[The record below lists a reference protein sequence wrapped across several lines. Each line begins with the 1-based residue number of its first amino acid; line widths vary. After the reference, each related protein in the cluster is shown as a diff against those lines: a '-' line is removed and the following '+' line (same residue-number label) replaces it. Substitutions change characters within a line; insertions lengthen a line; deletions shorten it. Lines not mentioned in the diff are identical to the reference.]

1 MNWPKVLQRSLPLY
15 IGVPVNSAVLETKS
29 FDTIGAESAPA
40 TIARQKQKDPDRP
53 THPRSRRLQTTTDA
67 ATSTATTSRSVLTR
81 SRGEGAGLVLLSRL
95 VVSVTIVLA
104 TAGAVLGVRQLTAA
118 APVVEAGQ
126 TLVSTPF
133 GSVQV
138 GSLVVLQQPDPNAM
152 FGMPPGGMTE
162 DAGNATVQVP
172 VTLTNTSHET
182 VPYSLGAFRLLAGGD
197 RNGVSDARID
207 AAQELRAGSAISLQ
221 LTFSVPPAATNTL
234 RYSPPSGSPVEVPLG
249 PLAAQAAGG
258 AATTPSGSG
267 VGHAGHA
274 AHSH

>member
-1 MNWPKVLQRSLPLY
+1 
-15 IGVPVNSAVLETKS
+15 
-29 FDTIGAESAPA
+29 
-40 TIARQKQKDPDRP
+40 
-53 THPRSRRLQTTTDA
+53 
-67 ATSTATTSRSVLTR
+67 VLTR

-152 FGMPPGGMTE
+152 FGMPPGGMTHGQ
-162 DAGNATVQVP
+162 DAGNTTVQVP

-182 VPYSLGAFRLLAGGD
+182 VPYSLDAFRLLAGD
-197 RNGVSDARID
+197 DHNGVSDGRID
-207 AAQELRAGSAISLQ
+207 ATQELRAGSAISLR

-249 PLAAQAAGG
+249 PLATQAGVPP
-258 AATTPSGSG
+258 ATTPSGSA
-267 VGHAGHA
+267 VGHADHA
-274 AHSH
+274 AQSH